1 MTKLTSTQPKNFNQL
16 NVVNFEVSFSRLPHV
31 EYFCQ
36 RITIPSVILGDTFL
50 PTPFLN
56 APVEGDTLQFE
67 ALTIGFILDEDLK
80 NYQEIYAWMLGLGFP
95 KNFEQFKELEETT
108 TISEDASRFSDMDVI
123 FHTNKSNPNYRFT
136 FTDVSPTSLSSV
148 GMDTTTSTLDPI
160 IIDTT
165 FNFKGQFE
173 IAKIE

>member
-95 KNFEQFKELEETT
+95 KNFEQFKELPYLKMPVDFL
-108 TISEDASRFSDMDVI
+108 IWM
-123 FHTNKSNPNYRFT
+123 
-136 FTDVSPTSLSSV
+136 
-148 GMDTTTSTLDPI
+148 
-160 IIDTT
+160 
-165 FNFKGQFE
+165 
-173 IAKIE
+173 